1 MASALALHAELHG
14 ECVYWGVIMGC
25 CLSLGVFLGCCL
37 SRCWG
42 RLVQVRTSDNAT
54 QTEVIKV
61 VRAYWAE
68 AMADVRE
75 EGLRRRVAGAGAMS
89 RKELARVLLEQ
100 DLNEL

>member
-1 MASALALHAELHG
+1 
-14 ECVYWGVIMGC
+14 MGC
-25 CLSLGVFLGCCL
+25 CLSLGVILGCCL

-42 RLVQVRTSDNAT
+42 RLVQVRTSDNDT

-61 VRAYWAE
+61 VRAYWTE

-75 EGLRRRVAGAGAMS
+75 EGLRPRVARADTMS

>member
-1 MASALALHAELHG
+1 
-14 ECVYWGVIMGC
+14 MGC
-25 CLSLGVFLGCCL
+25 CLSLGVIRGCCL

-42 RLVQVRTSDNAT
+42 RLVQVRTNDNDT

-61 VRAYWAE
+61 VRAYWTE
-68 AMADVRE
+68 ALADVRE
-75 EGLRRRVAGAGAMS
+75 EGLRRRVAGAGAMC

>member
-1 MASALALHAELHG
+1 
-14 ECVYWGVIMGC
+14 MGC
-25 CLSLGVFLGCCL
+25 CLSLGVILGCCL

-42 RLVQVRTSDNAT
+42 RLVQVRTSDNDT

-61 VRAYWAE
+61 VRAYWTE
-68 AMADVRE
+68 ALADVRE
-75 EGLRRRVAGAGAMS
+75 EGLRRRVAGAGAMC

>member
-1 MASALALHAELHG
+1 MAIALALHAELHG
-14 ECVYWGVIMGC
+14 ESWVLILVC
-25 CLSLGVFLGCCL
+25 CLILGVVLGWSL

-42 RLVQVRTSDNAT
+42 RLFQVRTSDNAT

-61 VRAYWAE
+61 VRAYWTE

-75 EGLRRRVAGAGAMS
+75 ECLRRRVAGAGAMC

-100 DLNEL
+100 DINEL